1 MNANW
6 TSTVKEKRRKQ
17 RRNRRLLLCTVLLL
31 LAVTIRAFLPETSQQ
46 DVEPSSEQI
55 SAGIEEIPAQP
66 VVVTPPPPDNIFTHD
81 IAAGDNLSAIFD
93 SLLINQQSMLHILA
107 ADEQLLAL
115 DVLRPGNR
123 LTFT

>member
-66 VVVTPPPPDNIFTHD
+66 VVVTPPHLTIFLLT
-81 IAAGDNLSAIFD
+81 ISLRETISA
-93 SLLINQQSMLHILA
+93 QSST
-107 ADEQLLAL
+107 
-115 DVLRPGNR
+115 VY
-123 LTFT
+123 